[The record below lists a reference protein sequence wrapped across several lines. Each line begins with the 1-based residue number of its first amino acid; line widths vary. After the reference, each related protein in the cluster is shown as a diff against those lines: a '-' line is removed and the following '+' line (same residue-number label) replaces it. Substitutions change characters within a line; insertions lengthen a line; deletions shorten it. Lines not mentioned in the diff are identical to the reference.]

1 MLDVS
6 IPIELVTR
14 ETLLGL
20 YSSGKTASD
29 PGTMLALIL
38 DLKDQHLADQLNAA
52 MASRK

>member
-20 YSSGKTASD
+20 YASGKTTSD
-29 PGTMLALIL
+29 PEIMLDLIL
-38 DLKDQHLADQLNAA
+38 DLRDQQLADQLNAA
-52 MASRK
+52 MASR